1 MGFTNWTVQV
11 EVWLT
16 ASREKPESAKGNQP
30 NPSSRPIYD
39 SLYYHAPAL
48 QVLAHSLPPSLNLLY
63 SLLLLL
69 LLVRTLLS
77 IHIEVIESCCRE
89 REERKRKKKKEKKG
103 ELFIIIIIII
113 MGSSCDVLRLFIAAG
128 AVAVAVVL
136 LAGGAEGHNITA
148 ILEGFPEYSLYNSY
162 LTQTKVCDEIDS
174 RETVTCL
181 VLPNAAMAAL
191 ASKQSLGGIKNA
203 LRLLN
208 LLDYFDPQ
216 KLHDLPRGTTLTTT
230 LYQTTGDAPGDLGFV
245 NITNLRG
252 GRVGF
257 ASAAPGAKFD
267 ASYTKSVRQIPY
279 NLSVL
284 EVSAPILFPGLLD
297 APSAAS
303 ANITAL
309 LDKAG
314 CKTFASLVASSGV
327 LKIYQAAMDKG
338 LTLLAP
344 NDDAFKSPDAPDLSS
359 LSSADLVALLQY
371 HALPSYTP
379 KSSLKTAKGPLSTL
393 ASSASGKYD
402 LSVVSSGDDVSLVTG
417 VDTSRVASTVLDDT
431 PVCILT
437 VDSLLLPV
445 ELFGA
450 APAPAPG
457 PAGAAAPAPAPALA
471 PAPAPKAKAPSPAHA
486 RHRAHHASPPA
497 PPASTPASSPADGPA
512 AEADKA
518 DVKKAAATAVRAA
531 GTLATVALASAVLVV
546 ATFL

>member
-1 MGFTNWTVQV
+1 MGT
-11 EVWLT
+11 
-16 ASREKPESAKGNQP
+16 
-30 NPSSRPIYD
+30 
-39 SLYYHAPAL
+39 
-48 QVLAHSLPPSLNLLY
+48 
-63 SLLLLL
+63 
-69 LLVRTLLS
+69 
-77 IHIEVIESCCRE
+77 
-89 REERKRKKKKEKKG
+89 
-103 ELFIIIIIII
+103 
-113 MGSSCDVLRLFIAAG
+113 SCDVLRLFIAAG

-174 RETVTCL
+174 RETVTAWGDQERAAAAEPAGL
-181 VLPNAAMAAL
+181 LRPAEAARPAARHHADHHALPDH
-191 ASKQSLGGIKNA
+191 GRRPGRPR
-203 LRLLN
+203 LRQHHQ
-208 LLDYFDPQ
+208 P
-216 KLHDLPRGTTLTTT
+216 PR
-230 LYQTTGDAPGDLGFV
+230 
-245 NITNLRG
+245 

-431 PVCILT
+431 PSASSPST
-437 VDSLLLPV
+437 ASSSPSSSS
-445 ELFGA
+445 
-450 APAPAPG
+450 APPRPRPG

-512 AEADKA
+512 PRR
-518 DVKKAAATAVRAA
+518 TRP
-531 GTLATVALASAVLVV
+531 T
-546 ATFL
+546 